1 MGFSP
6 KKNVF
11 TPLDPTDHPK
21 LDETDL
27 LDLPGKKNYWSL
39 MGMLQWAVT
48 LGRIDI
54 AMAVSTM
61 GSFRVEPRQG
71 HLERLTRIFRH
82 LKNYMDLSV

>member
-11 TPLDPTDHPK
+11 TPLGPSDHPE
-21 LDETDL
+21 LDETEL
-27 LDLPGKKNYWSL
+27 LDLPGKKKYWSL

-54 AMAVSTM
+54 AMAVSMM
-61 GSFRVEPRQG
+61 GSFRVEPR
-71 HLERLTRIFRH
+71 
-82 LKNYMDLSV
+82 